1 LTENRQAFRFVHFDP
16 EVCRGHTACV
26 RACPTK
32 AIRRIDKHKVHVIG
46 QCIGCG
52 ECIRVCDAGAVS
64 AAANDIQPLG
74 RDHIAIALVSP
85 VLYAQFPGV
94 MPKDILMG
102 LRQMGFRHT
111 IDMSYFLEMFHYA
124 TEEFIQRNR
133 QSSKAHWPLIS
144 PVCPVV
150 VRLIAHQFPSLMPH
164 VLPVLRPVALMARE
178 VKRRIIPYY
187 QETGEAVVLY
197 YINPCPTKANP
208 IGSDSGRPPDIPE
221 IALGINFIYPD
232 LSREL
237 EQIKQSDVIPFDQ
250 PRFEYETCA
259 TGNASMWAVSGGE
272 IAEMD
277 FDRTLAVSGM
287 QETIAYLQKIE
298 MGLFKDIEY
307 IEFRTCR
314 EGCLGGVLTAIDKYL
329 AKSAVQKMVNLFG
342 LGRRL
347 PRENVL
353 RMYEKGHFQTEKS
366 PDKLTELYGKKNEAL
381 SIASLQEIEKI
392 LELVKGTDCA
402 ACGAPDCRTFAE
414 DVVRGSASLKDCLWL
429 SARSNIKYKR
439 KKELGNMTVNDLVA
453 RCGLQVAAGEKGL
466 ERRIQDGYCG
476 DLLSE
481 IMANAPEGCVWLT
494 IQGHQNI
501 VAVAVLREMA
511 AVIITGDQTPDAETL
526 QKADQEGIPVLLSS
540 DSAYQLAG
548 RLYTMGVGNFQNRE

>member
-1 LTENRQAFRFVHFDP
+1 LADIRQTAGFVLFDENL
-16 EVCRGHTACV
+16 CRGHSTCV

-32 AIRRIDKHKVHVIG
+32 AIRMAAKKTVRIVG

-52 ECIRVCDAGAVS
+52 ECLRVCEAGAIS
-64 AAANDIQPLG
+64 AATSGIEALRRNQV
-74 RDHIAIALVSP
+74 AIALVSP

-102 LRQMGFRHT
+102 LRQVGFRHT

-124 TEEFIQRNR
+124 TEEFIKRSRKSN
-133 QSSKAHWPLIS
+133 KAHWPLIS

-150 VRLIAHQFPSLMPH
+150 VRLIAYQFPSLIPH

-178 VKRRIIPYY
+178 VKQRIIPYY
-187 QETGEAVVLY
+187 QQTGETVALY
-197 YINPCPTKANP
+197 YINPCPTKMSP
-208 IGSDSGRPPDIPE
+208 IYESADPTRSVPE
-221 IALGINFIYPD
+221 IALGINEIYPE
-232 LSREL
+232 LAREI
-237 EQIKQSDVIPFDQ
+237 EKIKQSDVIPFDQ

-277 FDRTLAVSGM
+277 FDRSLAVSGM
-287 QETIAYLQKIE
+287 AETIAYLQKIE
-298 MGLFKDIEY
+298 LGLFKDIEY

-314 EGCLGGVLTAIDKYL
+314 EGCLGGVLTVLDKYL
-329 AKSAVQKMVNLFG
+329 AKSAVRQMVKLFG

-353 RMYEKGHFQTEKS
+353 RMYQKGHFRTEKS
-366 PDKLTELYGKKNEAL
+366 LAKLAKLYGPKKEAL
-381 SIASLQEIEKI
+381 SLASLQEIEKI
-392 LELVKGTDCA
+392 LELLKGTDCA

-414 DVVRGSASLKDCLWL
+414 DVVRGSSSLKDCIWL
-429 SARSNIKYKR
+429 GARNIIKYK
-439 KKELGNMTVNDLVA
+439 KIKEAADMTVNDIVD
-453 RCGLQVAAGEKGL
+453 RFGLQVVAGEKGL
-466 ERRIQDGYCG
+466 GRRVEDGYCG

-481 IMANAPEGCVWLT
+481 IMANAPEGCVWIT

-511 AVIITGDQTPDAETL
+511 GIIVTGGRMPEDETL
-526 QKADQEGIPVLLSS
+526 QKANQEGVPILLASE
-540 DSAYQLAG
+540 SAYQMAG
-548 RLYTMGVGNFQNRE
+548 RLYAEGVGRLE

>member
-1 LTENRQAFRFVHFDP
+1 MKSKREA
-16 EVCRGHTACV
+16 
-26 RACPTK
+26 
-32 AIRRIDKHKVHVIG
+32 HVVG

-52 ECIRVCDAGAVS
+52 ECIRACDAGAVS
-64 AAANDIQPLG
+64 ATGAGLGDLG
-74 RDHIAIALVSP
+74 RDHVAIALVSP

-111 IDMSYFLEMFHYA
+111 IDMSYFLEIFHYA
-124 TEEFIQRNR
+124 TEEFIKRNHE
-133 QSSKAHWPLIS
+133 SNKAPWPLIS

-150 VRLIAHQFPSLMPH
+150 VRLIAFQFPSLMPH
-164 VLPVLRPVALMARE
+164 VLPVLRPAALMSRE
-178 VKRRIIPYY
+178 VKQRIIPYCRAK
-187 QETGEAVVLY
+187 GEAVALY
-197 YINPCPTKANP
+197 YINPCPTKMDAVCRESNNHLE
-208 IGSDSGRPPDIPE
+208 IPE
-221 IALGINFIYPD
+221 VALGINQIYPE
-232 LSREL
+232 LSRHV
-237 EQIKQSDVIPFDQ
+237 EQIKESDVISFDQ

-259 TGNASMWAVSGGE
+259 TGNASMWAMSGGE

-277 FDRTLAVSGM
+277 FDRSLAVSGM
-287 QETIAYLQKIE
+287 EETVAYLQKIE

-366 PDKLTELYGKKNEAL
+366 PAKLIDLYGTKKEAL
-381 SIASLQEIEKI
+381 SIKALQQIEEIM
-392 LELVKGTDCA
+392 ELLRGTDCA

-414 DVVRGSASLKDCLWL
+414 DIVRGSASLKDCLWI
-429 SARSNIKYKR
+429 SAHSTTKR
-439 KKELGNMTVNDLVA
+439 KRKRGKVNMTVNDLVA
-453 RCGLQVAAGEKGL
+453 RFGLQVVAGEKGL
-466 ERRIQDGYCG
+466 DRRVEDGYCG

-481 IMANAPEGCVWLT
+481 IMANASEGCVWLT

-511 AVIITGDQTPDAETL
+511 AIIVTGGHIPDDETL
-526 QKADQEGIPVLLSS
+526 QKANQEEIPILLWP

-548 RLYTMGVGNFQNRE
+548 RLYSIGVGNTRAD